1 MSLPAS
7 LSAQL
12 RSALAEYVGGARELP
27 LLLYSSAANWPPK
40 PSGAAA
46 GPGPSTTNI
55 SVLDSSFNPPSHAH
69 LALALSAPQPTA
81 HLLLFSA
88 RNADKGAGRVGDVR
102 VERRLDLLVL
112 LAHALEERLRAQGHE
127 PHVAVALVK
136 EPLMATKSTLM
147 HRYLAEHGFARP
159 GSGSSS
165 YAQQPSARLHWL
177 VGTDTL
183 VRFFEPKY
191 YGGEAELQRV
201 AYGFFDEERTSFIC
215 ARRPQ
220 SDAAADRKADEEM
233 LRRPLIAP
241 RVESGDVSVVDVK
254 EAQGISSTAVRELLK
269 READGTRAQELRRL
283 VPDNIAEYL
292 EQHTSGDLWIAEG
305 EQ

>member
-1 MSLPAS
+1 MSLSAS

-12 RSALAEYVGGARELP
+12 RSALGEYVGGARELP
-27 LLLYSSAANWPPK
+27 LLLYSTASSWPPK
-40 PSGAAA
+40 PSSAARRTD
-46 GPGPSTTNI
+46 TTHI
-55 SVLDSSFNPPSHAH
+55 AVLDSSFNPPSHAH
-69 LALALSAPQPTA
+69 LALALAAPQPTA

-88 RNADKGAGRVGDVR
+88 KNADKGAGRVGDVR

-136 EPLMATKSTLM
+136 EPLMASKSTLL
-147 HRYLAEHGFARP
+147 HDYLSEHGFARP
-159 GSGSSS
+159 SSTAS
-165 YAQQPSARLHWL
+165 TSAEPSARLHWL

-201 AYGFFDEERTSFIC
+201 ARGFFDEERTTFIC

-220 SDAAADRKADEEM
+220 SDSQADRDEEEQM

-254 EAQGISSTAVRELLK
+254 EAQGISSTAVRDLLK
-269 READGTRAQELRRL
+269 GKADETRGEELRKL

-292 EQHTSGDLWIAEG
+292 EQHAGDDLWIAEG
-305 EQ
+305 EH